1 MAKRGKKY
9 QEALKLIDRTA
20 RYNLAEAVEL
30 VKKTSFAKFDATVEI
45 AFRLNIDPRKAE
57 QN

>member
-9 QEALKLIDRTA
+9 QEALKLVDRSK

-30 VKKTSFAKFDATVEI
+30 VKKTNTAPPSGRRQD
-45 AFRLNIDPRKAE
+45 LPR
-57 QN
+57 

>member
-9 QEALKLIDRTA
+9 QEALKLVDRSK

-30 VKKTSFAKFDATVEI
+30 VKRQI
-45 AFRLNIDPRKAE
+45 L
-57 QN
+57 QNLMLQ